1 MWKYIG
7 TKECNEFLLSL
18 NLFDFKNKDMYIKTI
33 YSITNNIESN
43 YKIYKIKKKNGNYRT
58 IYEPNPLLKSIQR
71 NILANILNH
80 KSVSKYAKAYH
91 KGTSLLDNALPH
103 INKRMIL
110 KLDIKNFFEN
120 ISFFDIYNCC

>member
-43 YKIYKIKKKNGNYRT
+43 YRIYKISKNNGKYRT
-58 IYEPNPLLKSIQR
+58 IYEPNSLLKYI
-71 NILANILNH
+71 
-80 KSVSKYAKAYH
+80 
-91 KGTSLLDNALPH
+91 
-103 INKRMIL
+103 
-110 KLDIKNFFEN
+110 E
-120 ISFFDIYNCC
+120 

>member
-18 NLFDFKNKDMYIKTI
+18 NLFDSKDKNKYIKTI

-43 YKIYKIKKKNGNYRT
+43 YKIYKIKKKNGKYRT

-71 NILANILNH
+71 NILANILNNN
-80 KSVSKYAKAYH
+80 Y
-91 KGTSLLDNALPH
+91 
-103 INKRMIL
+103 IIR
-110 KLDIKNFFEN
+110 
-120 ISFFDIYNCC
+120 